1 MRPVADVLTALR
13 DAAGP
18 GGGVDNGR
26 VRLRVR
32 FTKVGKVRFT
42 SHRDVARIWERAL
55 RRVGLPVAYAS
66 GFTPR
71 PRLSFGL
78 ALPTGYESL
87 GEYLDIELRTDR
99 YRSGE
104 VMLVGHGDGTILE
117 VAALRE
123 RLDAALPPGFGVD
136 AVEPVEGKVESLQ
149 EAVTACTWRFGI
161 NDLDRDTAAAA
172 VAGLLASSEVVVE
185 RERKGTTVVD
195 DVRPAV
201 HDMSVMAAASTSAAM
216 PGLGLQATLAAKPR
230 VVRPS
235 ELVSALAPGH
245 EMTLAVRT
253 HQWIERHGQRFEP
266 LPPPPAGRR
275 APHTLRCAS

>member
-1 MRPVADVLTALR
+1 MADVLTAPR
-13 DAAGP
+13 VARPP
-18 GGGVDNGR
+18 GAGVDNGR

-32 FTKVGKVRFT
+32 FSKVGKVRFT

-55 RRVGLPVAYAS
+55 RRVGLPVAYTA
-66 GFTPR
+66 GFSPR

-78 ALPTGYESL
+78 ALPTGYESW

-104 VMLVGHGDGTILE
+104 VILVGHDDGTNLD
-117 VAALRE
+117 VAELRE
-123 RLDAALPPGFGVD
+123 RLDAALPSGFGVEVTE
-136 AVEPVEGKVESLQ
+136 AIEGRVESLQ
-149 EAVTACTWRFGI
+149 EAVSACTWQFGI
-161 NDLDRDTAAAA
+161 HAIDPTTAADA
-172 VAGLLASSEVVVE
+172 VERLLASSEVVVE
-185 RERKGTTVVD
+185 RERKGTTVTD

-201 HDMSVMAAASTSAAM
+201 HDMSLVATGSAWPSM
-216 PGLGLQATLAAKPR
+216 PSVGLQATLAAKPR

-253 HQWIERHGQRFEP
+253 HQWIERNGQRFEP
-266 LPPPPAGRR
+266 LLPPAGER
-275 APHTLRCAS
+275 APHACGCAS